1 MCVIKF
7 GCFWCGIASM
17 LWSIW
22 INLWNIF
29 GFMMFCSICLS
40 VASGI
45 LQVWLYPNEKR
56 IWLIFWILAGCWWLL
71 GSIWSWNVWIMG
83 TGPKEQYRGTCTCT
97 EISFVFKISYQE
109 WFMRASTNSNCTI
122 LYHHCC
128 CHDHD
133 HDHHHYRGQ
142 IQDILQEGMHP

>member
-7 GCFWCGIASM
+7 GCCWCGIASNALEYM
-17 LWSIW
+17 NQFMKYLWFHDVLLD
-22 INLWNIF
+22 N
-29 GFMMFCSICLS
+29 CLS

-56 IWLIFWILAGCWWLL
+56 IWLVLWILAGCWWLL

-83 TGPKEQYRGTCTCT
+83 IGPKEQYRGTCTCT

-109 WFMRASTNSNCTI
+109 RFMRVSTNSNCTI
-122 LYHHCC
+122 FNHHCC
-128 CHDHD
+128 CHD